1 MKQLFTTALL
11 LCALCAGALEY
22 DLDVKT
28 DKQHWA
34 LKAGEKVTFS
44 FQLRF
49 REKVFRHNKAIL
61 RLTIK
66 K

>member
-34 LKAGEKVTFS
+34 LKAGEKEIGRAS
-44 FQLRF
+44 C
-49 REKVFRHNKAIL
+49 RERV
-61 RLTIK
+61 
-66 K
+66 